1 MVVQPTSGK
10 FDGQGETRQ
19 HVVQFRGRST
29 PKAVTVNG
37 KAIGKIA
44 PVAPDSAALGS
55 GAGWF
60 VSGQSADG
68 WDNFTQPSGVLVVAA
83 GRSHLRSSEGDRVVV
98 NMSNDAPRSFSLT
111 QRSHL
116 SSS

>member
-19 HVVQFRGRST
+19 HVVQFRGRSA
-29 PKAVTVNG
+29 PKTVTVNG

-68 WDNFTQPSGVLVVAA
+68 RDNFTQPAGVLVVAA
-83 GRSHLRSSEGDRVVV
+83 GRHSIREAVKVTASW
-98 NMSNDAPRSFSLT
+98 
-111 QRSHL
+111 
-116 SSS
+116 